1 MIDRT
6 IKDFSCGENVNIA
19 KTKAGL
25 LRGYKQN
32 EVFEFKG
39 IRYAEAE
46 RFQSPKPVTPWEG
59 VKEALDYGFL
69 CPTKPETTMEG
80 NLAFPKRYWFWDEN
94 CQYLNVWTKWLND
107 TTAKKPVVVWCHGGG
122 FTSGSSIELECYDG
136 ENMCRYGD
144 VVQVS
149 LNHRLNIYGFLDVSD
164 FGEQYKDSGNVGMLD
179 IVEALKWVQENIAEF
194 GGDPDNVTIL
204 GESGGG
210 GKVRTLTQMAA
221 ADGLYHHVICDSGV
235 MGPRAGMKV
244 PTPEEEKE
252 AAKASGRKFVE
263 AAGGMENLLA
273 MNNDQL
279 LALMEKV
286 NGGRGFMNWG
296 PVPLTGTYIGEYYSA
311 GYRKETLNIPMIVG
325 SVFTELVPRPKNIKD
340 RNTMTEEEKMAALVE
355 VYGDHAEEVAEE
367 FKKAYPEFNLF
378 YASHIDNMVRTA
390 SRDFCEGRAKA
401 GGKDTYNFLFAHE
414 SYYKGGMV
422 STHADELFFIFH
434 NAEYFGSQYGGEAT
448 WKIQDEFFNS
458 IMAFVKTGDPNND
471 GIPEWKRVE
480 GDSHNTFVFS
490 KNPGTRSNYD
500 DKLMELVEKY
510 AKHPNPFFRPK
521 KEED

>member
-244 PTPEEEKE
+244 P
-252 AAKASGRKFVE
+252 
-263 AAGGMENLLA
+263 
-273 MNNDQL
+273 
-279 LALMEKV
+279 
-286 NGGRGFMNWG
+286 
-296 PVPLTGTYIGEYYSA
+296 
-311 GYRKETLNIPMIVG
+311 
-325 SVFTELVPRPKNIKD
+325 
-340 RNTMTEEEKMAALVE
+340 
-355 VYGDHAEEVAEE
+355 
-367 FKKAYPEFNLF
+367 
-378 YASHIDNMVRTA
+378 
-390 SRDFCEGRAKA
+390 
-401 GGKDTYNFLFAHE
+401 
-414 SYYKGGMV
+414 
-422 STHADELFFIFH
+422 
-434 NAEYFGSQYGGEAT
+434 
-448 WKIQDEFFNS
+448 
-458 IMAFVKTGDPNND
+458 
-471 GIPEWKRVE
+471 
-480 GDSHNTFVFS
+480 
-490 KNPGTRSNYD
+490 
-500 DKLMELVEKY
+500 
-510 AKHPNPFFRPK
+510 
-521 KEED
+521 